1 MCSLL
6 SSDMRRKCRTIHEC
20 DQRRA
25 GVQRYVDAGRLY
37 LSQAEEFRRMGNPA
51 GAARLEDMAADCAVV
66 ITDILAGRRR
76 P

>member
-6 SSDMRRKCRTIHEC
+6 SSAAQRKCRTIHEC

-25 GVQRYVDAGRLY
+25 AAARYIEAAQLY
-37 LSQAEEFRRMGNPA
+37 RIQAEEFRRMGNPA
-51 GAARLEDMAADCAVV
+51 GAARLDDMAADCDVV
-66 ITDILAGRRR
+66 VTDILAGRRK

>member
-6 SSDMRRKCRTIHEC
+6 SRDDQRKCRTIHDA

-25 GVQRYVDAGRLY
+25 GAARYRDHAELY
-37 LSQAEEFRRMGNPA
+37 RRQAEEFRRMGNPA
-51 GAARLEDMAADCAVV
+51 GAARLDDTAADCEVAAV
-66 ITDILAGRRR
+66 DILAGRRK